1 MNRLTY
7 NLIFWPCFIFG
18 ANFAHA
24 TVNSPN
30 ATNSSVLLAL
40 CIVCFVVSGIRI
52 KTLGRSLWNLLW
64 LCIPGGYVYL
74 SPVVSMHYSLVSR
87 IRGYNSIFIREVN
100 EKNRNSTKNGRNSI
114 WIIDLY
120 QNVNRNILWIQ

>member
-18 ANFAHA
+18 AKFAHA
-24 TVNSPN
+24 TVNSL
-30 ATNSSVLLAL
+30 LLAL

-64 LCIPGGYVYL
+64 LCIPVACCIYAL
-74 SPVVSMHYSLVSR
+74 
-87 IRGYNSIFIREVN
+87 FIGISNKRV
-100 EKNRNSTKNGRNSI
+100 
-114 WIIDLY
+114 
-120 QNVNRNILWIQ
+120 